1 MTWNINWFRGQKE
14 AELAKKAITERATI
28 ANDYLKLTKKEHF
41 LDVIQKGESKFIE
54 FKSSLR
60 YCPKTL
66 KPEKHVEFSSI
77 KNIAAFLNTEGGT
90 LFIGIDDKGEI
101 MGLEA
106 TDFKTFNGDNKVDEF
121 LKYFD
126 NLIAKYIGNDKTSD
140 VSIVLEKIEDK
151 TIAILKIKHNTIGP
165 TILTNKSKVSKDE
178 FYIRRNASAI
188 PLSMNE
194 FFTYSKEKWK

>member
-1 MTWNINWFRGQKE
+1 MTWKINWFRGQKE
-14 AELAKKAITERATI
+14 AELAKKAITERDII
-28 ANDYLKLTKKEHF
+28 ANDYLKLTKEEHF

-60 YCPKTL
+60 YCLKTL

-90 LFIGIDDKGEI
+90 LFIGISDNREI

-121 LKYFD
+121 LKHLD
-126 NLIAKYIGNDKTSD
+126 NLIANYIGNDKTINI
-140 VSIVLEKIEDK
+140 SIVLEKIEDK
-151 TIAILKIKHNTIGP
+151 TIAILNIKHNTAGP
-165 TILTNKSKVSKDE
+165 TILINKGKGSKEE

-188 PLSMNE
+188 SLSMDE
-194 FFTYSKEKWK
+194 FFTYSKGKWK